1 MDVQLVAVLVMLVAA
16 AGYVGRAVWRTWSA
30 PAGGCGAG
38 CGKCA
43 APSVEVKPGR
53 ISLV

>member
-1 MDVQLVAVLVMLVAA
+1 MDVQLAAVLVVLVAA
-16 AGYVGRAVWRTWSA
+16 AGYVGRAVWRTWTPA
-30 PAGGCGAG
+30 AGGCGVG

-43 APSVEVKPGR
+43 APAAEAKPGR

>member
-1 MDVQLVAVLVMLVAA
+1 MDIQLIAVVVALVAA
-16 AGYVGRAVWRTWSA
+16 AGYVGRAVWRTWTA
-30 PAGGCGAG
+30 PAGGCGSG

-43 APSVEVKPGR
+43 APAHEAKPGR